1 MNHQFRY
8 LIIHVGG
15 MSMFIYQYMDLN
27 VWSLCSAGFHAP
39 HNQSEIGAA
48 ARLGMEF
55 MPIADRLLGLLMKS
69 EPQQYIIIYEIAC
82 Y

>member
-1 MNHQFRY
+1 MNLQCRY

-27 VWSLCSAGFHAP
+27 VWSLCSAGFQAP
-39 HNQSEIGAA
+39 HNRSEIGAA
-48 ARLGMEF
+48 ATLELEF

-69 EPQQYIIIYEIAC
+69 EPLQCIIIYEIA
-82 Y
+82 